1 MHASSYS
8 APPWA
13 APTAATALNAVVPI
27 PGSKSLTNRE
37 LILSSLADS
46 PSLLQGALH
55 SRDTDLMVRALTQ
68 LGARIET
75 QGTRTA
81 IHPLPVQ
88 TEVLDTP
95 APDTPLR
102 IDCGLAG
109 TVMRFVPPV
118 AALLHRHVTFDGDAA
133 ARRRPMKPLLKAL
146 RDLGARISSRTGGLP
161 FEIASGTRLHGGA
174 LQITA
179 AASSQFISALLMVG
193 PLLPGGLRLEDQGP
207 KPPSLPHIEMTLDCL
222 KLRGVPA
229 RAIDDRHWEV
239 EEAPIRG
246 RELSVEPDLSNA
258 APFLSA
264 AAVAG
269 GKVGIPDWPTQTTQV
284 GNRFPALLSHLGA
297 EVEQDRTGLFVRG
310 TGTLHGIEID
320 LAEAGELV
328 PTFSA
333 VLALADSPSTIR
345 GVGHLR
351 GHETNRLRAI
361 VEDLRALGGRAEE
374 LEDGLHITPVRLHGG
389 LWKAYGDHRMA
400 TAGALL
406 GLVVPGVV
414 VDDIASTT
422 KTLPN
427 FTDLWT
433 GMLAA

>member
-1 MHASSYS
+1 
-8 APPWA
+8 
-13 APTAATALNAVVPI
+13 
-27 PGSKSLTNRE
+27 
-37 LILSSLADS
+37 
-46 PSLLQGALH
+46 
-55 SRDTDLMVRALTQ
+55 
-68 LGARIET
+68 
-75 QGTRTA
+75 
-81 IHPLPVQ
+81 
-88 TEVLDTP
+88 
-95 APDTPLR
+95 
-102 IDCGLAG
+102 
-109 TVMRFVPPV
+109 
-118 AALLHRHVTFDGDAA
+118 
-133 ARRRPMKPLLKAL
+133 
-146 RDLGARISSRTGGLP
+146 
-161 FEIASGTRLHGGA
+161 
-174 LQITA
+174 
-179 AASSQFISALLMVG
+179 
-193 PLLPGGLRLEDQGP
+193 
-207 KPPSLPHIEMTLDCL
+207 MTLDCL

-229 RAIDDRHWEV
+229 RAIDERHWEV

-264 AAVAG
+264 AAVTG
-269 GKVGIPDWPTQTTQV
+269 GKVGIPDWPTRTTQV
-284 GNRFPALLSHLGA
+284 GARFPGLLTRLGA
-297 EVEQDRTGLFVRG
+297 EVEQDQTGLFVRG

-320 LAEAGELV
+320 LGEAGELV

-374 LEDGLHITPVRLHGG
+374 LEDGLRITPVPLHGG